1 VLFPLIVCGLL
12 GATQSIIDSFFTAGG
27 DDEADCKAC
36 AGARLREDAV
46 GGPSCAMECPLPAAP
61 RWPVALLLPGGN
73 EDVTGEDRAAPPP
86 PPDDA
91 ANKEEESPEDLLKSL
106 MKPPK
111 CRSPES
117 CAAPAKFLVTGGN
130 KSFAESTC
138 SSCRSWRIPL
148 FDRFVAKCCPPS

>member
-1 VLFPLIVCGLL
+1 MLFPLIVCGLL

-61 RWPVALLLPGGN
+61 RWPVALLLPAGD
-73 EDVTGEDRAAPPP
+73 EDVTGEDRAPPAP
-86 PPDDA
+86 DA
-91 ANKEEESPEDLLKSL
+91 ANKEESPEDLLKSL

-111 CRSPES
+111 CRSPAS

-130 KSFAESTC
+130 KSFAESIHLVVQIMAD
-138 SSCRSWRIPL
+138 SFVRSIRCKMLSP
-148 FDRFVAKCCPPS
+148 